1 MKVHIWPDIWCAA
14 HFVWSTFC
22 VQHILCGAHLV
33 CSSCSRRVQPSL
45 ANWLC
50 RWESCIR
57 RHRCSKCS
65 IQMLEHYPK
74 ELEVRLVQST
84 KRIEVRAQR
93 DPRISFLFI
102 FSNKKCVVDANVGCP
117 PVFGGNGGAGKDR
130 LILTP
135 ANPSDLPFSSILV
148 SFIFLWLWVAGWPRD
163 HF

>member
-1 MKVHIWPDIWCAA
+1 MKVHIWPGIWCAA
-14 HFVWSTFC
+14 HFVCST
-22 VQHILCGAHLV
+22 
-33 CSSCSRRVQPSL
+33 CSRRVQPSL

-74 ELEVRLVQST
+74 ELEARLVQST
-84 KRIEVRAQR
+84 KRVEIGAQR
-93 DPRISFLFI
+93 DLRIQFLFLFI
-102 FSNKKCVVDANVGCP
+102 LSNKKCVGCP
-117 PVFGGNGGAGKDR
+117 PVVGGNGGAGKDR

-135 ANPSDLPFSSILV
+135 ANPSDLPFSSILAQF
-148 SFIFLWLWVAGWPRD
+148 SFIFLWLWDPQCGWLWPRD

>member
-14 HFVWSTFC
+14 HFVCST
-22 VQHILCGAHLV
+22 
-33 CSSCSRRVQPSL
+33 CSRRVQPSL

-57 RHRCSKCS
+57 RHRCSF
-65 IQMLEHYPK
+65 QMLEHYPK

-93 DPRISFLFI
+93 DPRIYFLFI
-102 FSNKKCVVDANVGCP
+102 FSNEKCVVDANVGCP

-135 ANPSDLPFSSILV
+135 ANPSDLPFSSILAPF
-148 SFIFLWLWVAGWPRD
+148 SFIFLWLWDPQCGWLWPRD

>member
-14 HFVWSTFC
+14 HFVCST
-22 VQHILCGAHLV
+22 
-33 CSSCSRRVQPSL
+33 CSRLVQPSL

-57 RHRCSKCS
+57 RHRCSF
-65 IQMLEHYPK
+65 QMLEHYPK

-84 KRIEVRAQR
+84 KRVEIRAQR
-93 DPRISFLFI
+93 EFSFYFLSI